1 MLPADTWVGRH
12 STDYRP
18 FSVECRPCVD
28 RHIDGLSIDTRPTC
42 HRVSTTLDRYVGRV
56 SIAGIDRHS
65 TAGAF
70 STHDP
75 KFLTQHHSKLNIIDM
90 NNNYICKL
98 RSQNLRG
105 TLCNQMLLWRTAA
118 FKSFTCCFVILPS
131 KRHRSSRWG
140 TQLRCRVR
148 TLTPSPR
155 GFHDKLSKCRHEPG
169 AEIWR
174 RLRKVW
180 LLTWYHQV

>member
-1 MLPADTWVGRH
+1 MSIDISIDCL
-12 STDYRP
+12 STL
-18 FSVECRPCVD
+18 D
-28 RHIDGLSIDTRPTC
+28 RHVD
-42 HRVSTTLDRYVGRV
+42 RVSTTLDRYVGRV
-56 SIAGIDRHS
+56 SIAGIDRHLA
-65 TAGAF
+65 AGAF

-105 TLCNQMLLWRTAA
+105 ILCNQMLLWRTAA
-118 FKSFTCCFVILPS
+118 FKSFTCCFVILTS

-155 GFHDKLSKCRHEPG
+155 GFHDKLSKCRLWAWCRGLAMTAAGLAVKLISSSINVSSPSVKM
-169 AEIWR
+169 IWDTR
-174 RLRKVW
+174 VS
-180 LLTWYHQV
+180 VNGCD